1 MSATSSFF
9 CKNVRHNSKSFL
21 WHSIL
26 AGVYISKY
34 RKKRQKKQL
43 GTVTRQP
50 TNTYLLREEG
60 ESMTY
65 SKVKT
70 FNIDGC
76 KVRVHF
82 PDLPEEERTKRKNAL
97 MKAAERFLKHAERV
111 KKEKAEQE
119 NMPEAKEG

>member
-1 MSATSSFF
+1 
-9 CKNVRHNSKSFL
+9 
-21 WHSIL
+21 
-26 AGVYISKY
+26 
-34 RKKRQKKQL
+34 
-43 GTVTRQP
+43 
-50 TNTYLLREEG
+50 
-60 ESMTY
+60 MTY

-82 PDLPEEERTKRKNAL
+82 PDLPEEERAKRKNAL

-119 NMPEAKEG
+119 NMPEPIVQTCNTRNGNCCYSQNMYPYHHFHLLNFYKVIFL

>member
-1 MSATSSFF
+1 
-9 CKNVRHNSKSFL
+9 
-21 WHSIL
+21 
-26 AGVYISKY
+26 
-34 RKKRQKKQL
+34 
-43 GTVTRQP
+43 
-50 TNTYLLREEG
+50 
-60 ESMTY
+60 MTY

-82 PDLPEEERTKRKNAL
+82 PDLPEEEKNAL

>member
-1 MSATSSFF
+1 MQS
-9 CKNVRHNSKSFL
+9 
-21 WHSIL
+21 
-26 AGVYISKY
+26 
-34 RKKRQKKQL
+34 
-43 GTVTRQP
+43 VTRQP
-50 TNTYLLREEG
+50 TSTYLLREEG

-82 PDLPEEERTKRKNAL
+82 PDLPEEERAKRKNAL

>member
-1 MSATSSFF
+1 MKRNQTTH
-9 CKNVRHNSKSFL
+9 K
-21 WHSIL
+21 
-26 AGVYISKY
+26 YISSK
-34 RKKRQKKQL
+34 
-43 GTVTRQP
+43 
-50 TNTYLLREEG
+50 
-60 ESMTY
+60 SMTY
-65 SKVKT
+65 SKVET

-82 PDLPEEERTKRKNAL
+82 PDLPEEERAKRKNAL

>member
-1 MSATSSFF
+1 
-9 CKNVRHNSKSFL
+9 
-21 WHSIL
+21 
-26 AGVYISKY
+26 
-34 RKKRQKKQL
+34 
-43 GTVTRQP
+43 
-50 TNTYLLREEG
+50 
-60 ESMTY
+60 MTY
-65 SKVKT
+65 SKVKR

>member
-1 MSATSSFF
+1 MLQSTED
-9 CKNVRHNSKSFL
+9 RRQQ
-21 WHSIL
+21 
-26 AGVYISKY
+26 
-34 RKKRQKKQL
+34 RKKQMQS
-43 GTVTRQP
+43 VTRQP
-50 TNTYLLREEG
+50 TSTYLLREEG

-65 SKVKT
+65 SKVET

-82 PDLPEEERTKRKNAL
+82 PDLPEEERAKRKNAL

>member
-1 MSATSSFF
+1 MQS
-9 CKNVRHNSKSFL
+9 
-21 WHSIL
+21 
-26 AGVYISKY
+26 
-34 RKKRQKKQL
+34 
-43 GTVTRQP
+43 VTRQP

-65 SKVKT
+65 SKVET

-82 PDLPEEERTKRKNAL
+82 PDLPEEERAKRKNAL

-111 KKEKAEQE
+111 KKEKTEQE

>member
-1 MSATSSFF
+1 
-9 CKNVRHNSKSFL
+9 
-21 WHSIL
+21 
-26 AGVYISKY
+26 
-34 RKKRQKKQL
+34 
-43 GTVTRQP
+43 
-50 TNTYLLREEG
+50 
-60 ESMTY
+60 MTY

-111 KKEKAEQE
+111 KNFLSVAKAGIL
-119 NMPEAKEG
+119 PS

>member
-1 MSATSSFF
+1 
-9 CKNVRHNSKSFL
+9 
-21 WHSIL
+21 
-26 AGVYISKY
+26 
-34 RKKRQKKQL
+34 
-43 GTVTRQP
+43 
-50 TNTYLLREEG
+50 
-60 ESMTY
+60 MTY

-76 KVRVHF
+76 KV
-82 PDLPEEERTKRKNAL
+82 PDLPEEERAKRKNAL

>member
-1 MSATSSFF
+1 
-9 CKNVRHNSKSFL
+9 
-21 WHSIL
+21 
-26 AGVYISKY
+26 
-34 RKKRQKKQL
+34 
-43 GTVTRQP
+43 
-50 TNTYLLREEG
+50 
-60 ESMTY
+60 MTY

-111 KKEKAEQE
+111 KKGES
-119 NMPEAKEG
+119 

>member
-1 MSATSSFF
+1 MLQSTED
-9 CKNVRHNSKSFL
+9 RRQQR
-21 WHSIL
+21 
-26 AGVYISKY
+26 
-34 RKKRQKKQL
+34 RKQMQS
-43 GTVTRQP
+43 VTRQL
-50 TNTYLLREEG
+50 TSTYLLREEG

-65 SKVKT
+65 SKVET

-82 PDLPEEERTKRKNAL
+82 PDLPVEERAKRMNAL

-111 KKEKAEQE
+111 KIEKAEQE